1 MLVLTTGIPT
11 YPMSFQKISLPLQTN
26 LFDTLLHS
34 VHWEDQPKG
43 RKVAVISQRNT
54 EGHIPIVRTTSK
66 YNSPAQHFTPIHNE
80 IVEQIQLASGRETL
94 NLNHATC
101 EIYDHRYRTMKYH
114 TDQALDIAPHSYI
127 CLFSCYEN
135 ENETHPRILKI
146 RNKETD
152 EETVLELSHNSCVL
166 FSEASNQAHVHK
178 IEAAGSGALAG
189 GRWMGL
195 TFRLSKTLIRFTDGI
210 PHFTANNV
218 KLRMADEEEQ
228 REFFRFKGRE
238 NAAADHVYPELD
250 FTISDSDLL
259 PLGCSP

>member
-1 MLVLTTGIPT
+1 M
-11 YPMSFQKISLPLQTN
+11 
-26 LFDTLLHS
+26 
-34 VHWEDQPKG
+34 
-43 RKVAVISQRNT
+43 AVISKHDT

-66 YNSPAQHFTPIHNE
+66 YNSPAQHFTPIHDE
-80 IVEQIQLASGRETL
+80 VVQQIQIASGRDTL

-101 EIYDHRYRTMKYH
+101 EIYDYRYRTMKYH
-114 TDQALDIAPHSYI
+114 TDQALDIASHSYI

-146 RNKETD
+146 RNKETN

-166 FSEASNQAHVHK
+166 FSEATNQAHVHK
-178 IEAAGSGALAG
+178 IEAAGSDKLAG

-210 PHFTANNV
+210 PHFTANNM

-228 REFFRFKGRE
+228 REFYIMKGQE
-238 NAAADHVYPELD
+238 NATADHAYPEIA

-259 PLGCSP
+259 PLECSP